1 MNWTILVL
9 IMWSNGLV
17 AEDFGTFST
26 IEHCEEVSVEMV
38 DKLKEAGA
46 DAVAVC
52 LPSE

>member
-1 MNWTILVL
+1 MTWTILVL

-17 AEDFGTFST
+17 AEDFGTFKDSQ
-26 IEHCEEVSVEMV
+26 HCEEVAVEMV

-52 LPSE
+52 IPSE